1 MVNKGKV
8 SIIGSGYVGST
19 TAYTLMIDGVVS
31 EIVMV
36 DLYKDKAEGDV
47 LDMNH
52 GMSFVSPVKISAGD
66 YSDIK
71 GSDIVIITAGV
82 AQKDGETRIDLLK
95 RNIKVFDAIIDS
107 MMPYLDE
114 NTLILVVT
122 NPVDILTYYTIKKSG
137 LAAHRVLGSGTVLDT
152 SRLKYQISLHTGVD
166 SRNVHTY
173 VLGEHG
179 DTEVAAFS
187 LTTIAGMGVDDFCK
201 SCGKCLNHTNMDQI
215 AIDVKNAA
223 YEIIDKKGATYYA
236 VALAVDRIVDSILRN
251 ENSILTVSSLLEDK
265 YGIND
270 VCLSL
275 PTIVNRKG
283 VDKQF
288 MVPLSEEE
296 EEALRQSA
304 KSLKK
309 QIKEIM

>member
-36 DLYKDKAEGDV
+36 DVNKDKAEGDV

-107 MMPYLDE
+107 MMLQ
-114 NTLILVVT
+114 TKRRLI
-122 NPVDILTYYTIKKSG
+122 I
-137 LAAHRVLGSGTVLDT
+137 
-152 SRLKYQISLHTGVD
+152 
-166 SRNVHTY
+166 
-173 VLGEHG
+173 
-179 DTEVAAFS
+179 
-187 LTTIAGMGVDDFCK
+187 
-201 SCGKCLNHTNMDQI
+201 
-215 AIDVKNAA
+215 
-223 YEIIDKKGATYYA
+223 
-236 VALAVDRIVDSILRN
+236 
-251 ENSILTVSSLLEDK
+251 
-265 YGIND
+265 
-270 VCLSL
+270 
-275 PTIVNRKG
+275 
-283 VDKQF
+283 
-288 MVPLSEEE
+288 
-296 EEALRQSA
+296 
-304 KSLKK
+304 
-309 QIKEIM
+309 